1 MATISITLGPET
13 RSKTITAAHLTRF
26 VTAFRA
32 IYGPVPNGSGGMR
45 DRTDAEVAT
54 AICDGLFNAWK
65 AAVLSYEK
73 DVAAKAAEATQTPLT
88 LS

>member
-32 IYGPVPNGSGGMR
+32 IYGKVSDGAGGMR

-54 AICDGLFNAWK
+54 AVCEGIFKGWQ
-65 AAVLSYEK
+65 AAVLRYEK
-73 DVAAKAAEATQTPLT
+73 DVAARAAEAGQSELT